1 MFFNSSK
8 NVVFFQIIWK
18 NNLTSSTFKINISL
32 EINTIQNEC
41 IESIQVH
48 FFLHGNTFLIMAP
61 DFNSIFVGES
71 HNKCSASLYY
81 SPNHPY
87 FLSPKHFVLWAL
99 FPKQLNKETTW
110 LPNKSCNLLAV
121 FQTLSGWCL
130 LFLCS
135 LCEGKSEFEWSQP
148 LVRDEGVMPSVRQAT
163 NSVPLGGRG
172 R

>member
-1 MFFNSSK
+1 
-8 NVVFFQIIWK
+8 
-18 NNLTSSTFKINISL
+18 
-32 EINTIQNEC
+32 
-41 IESIQVH
+41 
-48 FFLHGNTFLIMAP
+48 MAH
-61 DFNSIFVGES
+61 DFNSIIVGES

-87 FLSPKHFVLWAL
+87 FLSPKRFVLWAL
-99 FPKQLNKETTW
+99 SPKQLNKETTW
-110 LPNKSCNLLAV
+110 LPNRNCNLLAV
-121 FQTLSGWCL
+121 FHR
-130 LFLCS
+130 LCS